1 MSADSFFDTNVAL
14 YAVIED
20 QDRFATAQ
28 RALANG
34 GIVSV
39 QVLNEMTNTLRRKF
53 RLGWDDVATHVGMIA
68 GLMDDVVPVT
78 LDAHARARDIAE
90 RHNLQFYDSLLL
102 ASALEAGCRRFVS
115 EDMQDGLCIDSLT
128 VENPFR
134 R

>member
-1 MSADSFFDTNVAL
+1 MSADTFFDTNVVL
-14 YAVIED
+14 YSVIED
-20 QDRFATAQ
+20 QGRLPTANQ
-28 RALANG
+28 ALGNG

-53 RLGWDDVATHVGMIA
+53 RLGWDDIATHVGMVA
-68 GLMDDVVPVT
+68 GLMDNVVPVT
-78 LDAHARARDIAE
+78 LEAHARAREIAE

-102 ASALEAGCRRFVS
+102 ASALEAGCTRFVS
-115 EDMQDGLCIDSLT
+115 EDLQHGFAIGDLT